1 MIKKTVTKIQII
13 LIIMITF
20 IIVINSSSLAANNY
34 TCKVNISGES
44 NQIERGKTLNLEFSI
59 SNINA
64 GGGIAAMSTILDYD
78 SEVFDVEVETVNG
91 WTQLSEGDVINFFAP
106 NYEAVNQDSHIAN
119 IKVTAKNTAKTEEQL
134 IKFVQNEIS
143 SEGKTYPVAPAVKR
157 ITVVTKIN
165 NGDTGTTNQV
175 TDNINKV
182 EEEKEK
188 EQEKEQ
194 KPNMS
199 GLPLPSAG
207 IVGNTLVIAII
218 VAVIIAV
225 IRYRKYKKLD

>member
-20 IIVINSSSLAANNY
+20 IIAINSSSLAANDY
-34 TCKVNISGES
+34 TCKVNISSES

-59 SNINA
+59 NDINA
-64 GGGIAAMSTILDYD
+64 GEGIAAMSTILDYD
-78 SEVFDVEVETVNG
+78 SEVFDIEVETLNG
-91 WTQLSEGDVINFFAP
+91 WTQLSEGNVINFFAP

-119 IKVTAKNTAKTEEQL
+119 IKVTAKNTANTGVQL

-143 SEGKTYPVAPAVKR
+143 SEGKTYSVDAATKE
-157 ITVVTKIN
+157 ITVVTKID

-175 TDNINKV
+175 TDNTNKV
-182 EEEKEK
+182 E
-188 EQEKEQ
+188 EQ

-207 IVGNTLVIAII
+207 IVGNTLIIGII